1 MTGLQC
7 YFRPPK
13 RLNLNHMTLGI
24 FFLLFLPKLHRL
36 YLFCLLA
43 TAQEKLLLQ
52 AEKKIFSL
60 ASLEWIIYHRRWFAI
75 WAGRQ
80 HPMIKLWI
88 NDYYNNDNNNN
99 NNNNYKNNN
108 CHFYYCSI
116 ILVVFYLLIN
126 ICYCVGFRAPRSS
139 KDQFKQTCIKS
150 YCAIHSVD

>member
-1 MTGLQC
+1 MLLQTAQEA
-7 YFRPPK
+7 K
-13 RLNLNHMTLGI
+13 LESHDLGHF
-24 FFLLFLPKLHRL
+24 FFLLFLPKWHRL

-52 AEKKIFSL
+52 AEKKIFGL
-60 ASLEWIIYHRRWFAI
+60 ASLGWIIYHRRWFAI

-80 HPMIKLWI
+80 YPMIKLRI
-88 NDYYNNDNNNN
+88 DDYYNNDNNNN
-99 NNNNYKNNN
+99 NNKNNN

-150 YCAIHSVD
+150 YRAIHSVD

>member
-24 FFLLFLPKLHRL
+24 FFLLFLPKWHRP

-52 AEKKIFSL
+52 AERKIFSL
-60 ASLEWIIYHRRWFAI
+60 ASLGWIIYHRGWFAI
-75 WAGRQ
+75 SPGRQ

-88 NDYYNNDNNNN
+88 NDYYNNDN

>member
-1 MTGLQC
+1 MTGRQC

-24 FFLLFLPKLHRL
+24 FFFYFFYQNDIDYTYFVSLPLHRRS
-36 YLFCLLA
+36 FA
-43 TAQEKLLLQ
+43 SSR
-52 AEKKIFSL
+52 KKIFSL
-60 ASLEWIIYHRRWFAI
+60 ASLGWIIYHRRWFAI

-99 NNNNYKNNN
+99 NNNYKNNN
-108 CHFYYCSI
+108 YHFYYCSI